1 MTNGKPG
8 PVDVLCIY
16 RVTKGKEAEFE
27 KLLARHGPALHK
39 AGLTAGE
46 APRIWRSESRDGK
59 TVFIEMMRWKD
70 ESSSDAAHR
79 IPDLMAIWE
88 PMRKLTDGMELL
100 HLQPA
105 GVGTA

>member
-1 MTNGKPG
+1 
-8 PVDVLCIY
+8 
-16 RVTKGKEAEFE
+16 
-27 KLLARHGPALHK
+27 LHK

-46 APRIWRSESRDGK
+46 APKTWKSESR
-59 TVFIEMMRWKD
+59 
-70 ESSSDAAHR
+70 DAAHR

-88 PMRKLTDGMELL
+88 PVRKLTDGMEFL